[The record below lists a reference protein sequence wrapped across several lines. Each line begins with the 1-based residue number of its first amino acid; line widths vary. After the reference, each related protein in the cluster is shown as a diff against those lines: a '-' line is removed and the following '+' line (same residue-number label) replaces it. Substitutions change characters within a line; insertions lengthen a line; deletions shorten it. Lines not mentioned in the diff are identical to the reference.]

1 MTCTR
6 TLTVITLLAA
16 FLAPPCFVLAQDR
29 AEVELRA
36 AIETETVKGD
46 LKAAIAVYAKL
57 AKSSNRAVAA
67 KALVQ
72 MGQCYEKLGQADA
85 RKAYE
90 QVIKEFADQAEQV
103 QVARTKLAA
112 LTIAERKPKFT
123 KIRVPTKLPLEGDP
137 TLSPDGQL
145 LAYVTDGA
153 LWLLPVHGASDPEIA
168 GPPRRITEPIP
179 AWLQAND
186 IAWSRDGKWLV
197 LYILEHPSHGPEIS
211 TIYLVPSAGGE
222 PRKAPVPKKWDRSGD
237 WGVGLSPDGKW
248 LAFTSRKEN
257 EDSSR
262 NSIYIAPT
270 PGGAAQMVTPPISNQ
285 PEFSPDGKRIAYL
298 GLLRNPDR
306 DPDLPVGRQVWVTNV
321 AGGTPALMFE
331 LPSPGRLSRPVWSP
345 DGKMLAFLV
354 NTSVDRGTSF
364 VSDWGSLFIASIGPD
379 GRPAGPP
386 TKIELPH
393 KTNYGL
399 AGWSNDNK
407 IGLVLPAPEVASI
420 YTVPASGGKAV
431 QLTPREAMMPS
442 WTPDGKSIYFA
453 GKHHGTIANI
463 EYVPA
468 SGGQIVRIPVRGP
481 HPIQPIPPWGGLS
494 VSPDGS
500 RILFSGYFYSSPV
513 RLLPHIFILPTEGG
527 EVTER
532 ATCIDELYSTCWS
545 PDGKQIAFVSQE
557 SPGTGDGS
565 INNIYTM
572 PEEGGSP
579 RKPTSESDNVDEAY
593 IAWSPDEKYLAF
605 KSRDDKIRLLPL
617 AGGPSQVLVEGVRC
631 YWWASGLAWS
641 PDGTELAYTK
651 NSRIWKVNLQS
662 RKSEELQTGLDAI
675 HMNMAWSPDGKT
687 IAFGASQG
695 GKPELWL
702 MEDFLPLRQARREIN
717 R

>member
-1 MTCTR
+1 MR
-6 TLTVITLLAA
+6 FLAA
-16 FLAPPCFVLAQDR
+16 IIMTAALLFASTSVQKDDR
-29 AEVELRA
+29 AEVALRA
-36 AIETETVKGD
+36 AIDKETVDGD
-46 LKAAIAVYAKL
+46 LKGAIDEYVKL
-57 AKSSNRAVAA
+57 AQSSNREVAA
-67 KALVQ
+67 KALLRL
-72 MGQCYEKLGQADA
+72 GQCYEKLGNSEA

-90 QVIKEFADQAEQV
+90 RLVRDFSDQGD
-103 QVARTKLAA
+103 VAREAQARLAA
-112 LTIAERKPKFT
+112 LRAPAEAPKFT
-123 KIRVPTKLPLEGDP
+123 KIRVPTKLPLEGGP
-137 TLSPDGQL
+137 ALSPDGQQ

-179 AWLQAND
+179 AWLQTND

-197 LYILEHPSHGPEIS
+197 LFVLERPSQGPGIE

-222 PRKAPVPKKWDRSGD
+222 PRKAPVPKKWDRFGD
-237 WGVGLSPDGKW
+237 WGIGLSPDGKW

-257 EDSSR
+257 EDSSQ

-270 PGGAAQMVTPPISNQ
+270 SGGAAQMVTPPISNQ

-321 AGGTPALMFE
+321 AGVTPALMFE

-354 NTSVDRGTSF
+354 DTSVDRGISF
-364 VSDWGSLFIASIGPD
+364 VSDWGSLLIVSIAPD

-399 AGWSNDNK
+399 VGWSNDNK

-431 QLTPREAMMPS
+431 QLTPKEAMMPS
-442 WTPDGKSIYFA
+442 WTPDGKRIYFA
-453 GKHHGTIANI
+453 GKHHGSIDNI

-513 RLLPHIFILPTEGG
+513 RLLPHIFILPTDGG

-532 ATCIDELYSTCWS
+532 TTGIDELYSTCWS

-572 PEEGGSP
+572 PGEGGLP
-579 RKPTSESDNVDEAY
+579 RKLTSESDNVDEAY
-593 IAWSPDEKYLAF
+593 IAWSPDGKYLAF

-617 AGGPSQVLVEGVRC
+617 TGGPSQVLVEGVRC

-641 PDGTELAYTK
+641 PDGTELAYTR

-675 HMNMAWSPDGKT
+675 HMQMAWSPDGKT

-695 GKPELWL
+695 GDPELWL
-702 MEDFLPLRQARREIN
+702 MSDFLPLLQRK
-717 R
+717 